1 MLQGV
6 IMKSILTLTLLFSS
20 LSSMAQ
26 EATYFRA
33 WQGFKNPKLTQDSF
47 LQVLPQFMKETV
59 DLYRDHALVNYI
71 VIIPP
76 KNKPTFIP
84 DEFALVALTS
94 KDDYQSIRQTTE
106 GQKYGERHW
115 DIFNKE
121 NSKSAD
127 PMIDFTAELPNT
139 LVHNN
144 SYDMIGT
151 PIDWSRGYNRVYIGI
166 RKSSLTSIEF
176 LKKLSAHA
184 AMFKRTMIPKGVKGY
199 VLIANNDYEVA
210 YVNWESEKSHDDAY
224 QTAGGI
230 SVAIDGTQ
238 ILDNLLYQEAKPYIT
253 NLRKNVI
260 EGEAYSTLPASYPYV
275 GNYDGDG
282 H

>member
-1 MLQGV
+1 
-6 IMKSILTLTLLFSS
+6 MKSILTFALLLFS
-20 LSSMAQ
+20 LISMAE

-33 WQGFKNPKLTQDSF
+33 WQGFKNPKLTHGAF
-47 LQVLPQFMKETV
+47 LQELPKFMKETV
-59 DLYRDHALVNYI
+59 DLYRDRALVNYL

-76 KNKPTFIP
+76 KNKPAFIP

-106 GQKYGERHW
+106 GQRYSERHW
-115 DIFNKE
+115 DLFNKE

-127 PMIDFTAELPNT
+127 PMIDFTAELPST

-151 PIDWSRGYNRVYIGI
+151 PIDWSRGYNRVYIGV
-166 RKSSLTSIEF
+166 RKSSVSNIEF
-176 LKKLSAHA
+176 LRKLSTHA
-184 AMFKRTMIPKGVKGY
+184 SMFKRTMIPKGVRGY
-199 VLIANNDYEVA
+199 ILIANNDYEVA
-210 YVNWESEKSHDDAY
+210 YVNWESEKSHDNAY
-224 QTAGGI
+224 KTAGGI
-230 SVAIDGTQ
+230 AVAKDGSE

-253 NLRKNVI
+253 NLRKDVI
-260 EGEAYSTLPASYPYV
+260 EGEAYSTLPASYPYE
-275 GNYDGDG
+275 GTYDGDG

>member
-1 MLQGV
+1 
-6 IMKSILTLTLLFSS
+6 MKSILTLALLLTS

-26 EATYFRA
+26 DATYFRA
-33 WQGFKNPKLTQDSF
+33 WQGFKNPKLTQGSF
-47 LQVLPQFMKETV
+47 LQELPLFMKDTV

-76 KNKPTFIP
+76 KNKPAFIP
-84 DEFALVALTS
+84 DEFALVALTC
-94 KDDYQSIRQTTE
+94 KDDYQGIRQTTE
-106 GQKYGERHW
+106 GQRYGEKPW
-115 DIFNKE
+115 DLFNKE

-127 PMIDFTAELPNT
+127 PMIDFTTELPKT
-139 LVHNN
+139 LIHNN
-144 SYDMIGT
+144 SYDTIGT

-184 AMFKRTMIPKGVKGY
+184 VMFKRTMIPRGVKGY
-199 VLIANNDYEVA
+199 VLIANNNYEVA
-210 YVNWESEKSHDDAY
+210 YVNWESKQSHHDAY
-224 QTAGGI
+224 KTADGI
-230 SVAIDGTQ
+230 AVTKDETQ
-238 ILDNLLYQEAKPYIT
+238 ILDNLLYQETKPYMT

-260 EGEAYSTLPASYPYV
+260 EGEAYSTLPASYPYI
-275 GNYDGDG
+275 GNYGGNG